1 MKKVN
6 LSEKVQLDKEIISKL
21 TAEQLSELEGG
32 AQQGLSC
39 ITGDNSCKSKVIEAE
54 ADASL

>member
-21 TAEQLSELEGG
+21 SDDQLKELEGG
-32 AQQGLSC
+32 AAEREVSC
-39 ITGDNSCKSKVIEAE
+39 VTGNNSCATKTIEAE
-54 ADASL
+54 S

>member
-21 TAEQLSELEGG
+21 NDDQLKELEGG
-32 AQQGLSC
+32 AAERELSC
-39 ITGDNSCKSKVIEAE
+39 IGGNNSCASKTIEAE
-54 ADASL
+54 S

>member
-21 TAEQLSELEGG
+21 NDDQLKELEGG
-32 AQQGLSC
+32 AAEREVSC
-39 ITGDNSCKSKVIEAE
+39 ITGNNSCAAQELES
-54 ADASL
+54 

>member
-21 TAEQLSELEGG
+21 SEDQLKEIEGG
-32 AQQGLSC
+32 NAAELSC
-39 ITGDNSCKSKVIEAE
+39 WSDSCKNNTK
-54 ADASL
+54 ASLDEEFGG

>member
-21 TAEQLSELEGG
+21 SEDQLKEIEGG
-32 AQQGLSC
+32 NAAELSC
-39 ITGDNSCKSKVIEAE
+39 WSDSCKNNTK
-54 ADASL
+54 ASVEDEVGG

>member
-21 TAEQLSELEGG
+21 NDDQLKELEGG
-32 AQQGLSC
+32 
-39 ITGDNSCKSKVIEAE
+39 
-54 ADASL
+54 

>member
-21 TAEQLSELEGG
+21 TEEQLKQIEGG
-32 AQQGLSC
+32 NAAELSC
-39 ITGDNSCKSKVIEAE
+39 WSDSCKNNSVEEAN
-54 ADASL
+54 